1 MEVIVC
7 YKKNTS
13 LILTSIGV
21 TSSSENIDIAWEY
34 GDVDFEFVK
43 KELEVWIGEELN
55 HGCP

>member
-1 MEVIVC
+1 MIAC